1 MTYKEA
7 FNMIAYLYY
16 CPDEE
21 DQKRFEDIFSYY
33 RNLFKTENKNS
44 NAKVIQTI
52 MTKMKE
58 KSVGKNTENVAEYEL
73 LTRLTELLDLRF
85 GHFALMMTGGG
96 SGMGEEME
104 TEAKKCL
111 SKGKCENIDQTIN
124 QYGKLHFHKAFK
136 FWLARLNDI

>member
-1 MTYKEA
+1 
-7 FNMIAYLYY
+7 MIAYLTY
-16 CPDEE
+16 CPDED
-21 DQKRFEDIFSYY
+21 DQMRFEDIFSYY

-52 MTKMKE
+52 MTKMKG

-85 GHFALMMTGGG
+85 EHFALMMTGGG

-124 QYGKLHFHKAFK
+124 QYGKLQFHKAFK
-136 FWLARLNDI
+136 FWLARLSDI